1 MAITLRNCRPAEQVC
16 KPVAANFTGANA
28 APSSP
33 LEGDR
38 ANPTPT
44 RFRQRWT
51 PPHNKE
57 LLMAPE
63 IILFRDSVEAFF
75 YAGFRREGEDGDE
88 GAERSV
94 WASPA

>member
-1 MAITLRNCRPAEQVC
+1 
-16 KPVAANFTGANA
+16 
-28 APSSP
+28 
-33 LEGDR
+33 
-38 ANPTPT
+38 
-44 RFRQRWT
+44 
-51 PPHNKE
+51 
-57 LLMAPE
+57 MAPE